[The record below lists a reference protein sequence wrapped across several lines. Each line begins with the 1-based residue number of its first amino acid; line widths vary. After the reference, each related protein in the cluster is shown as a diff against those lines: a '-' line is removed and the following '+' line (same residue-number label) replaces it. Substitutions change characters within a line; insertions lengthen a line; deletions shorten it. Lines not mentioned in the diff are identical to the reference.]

1 MHRILIIDHGSLGVS
16 LAPMLERENLAV
28 LLEADPCAGL
38 RSALENKPELVLLS
52 LPMTGMTYAEFSAGL
67 RGCLTRLPLVVMG
80 EGDEAERVRLFEAGA
95 DDYVM
100 KPFSLRELLAR
111 VRAILRRTADAPATV
126 IRFGRI
132 EADLERGRV
141 TRDGEEVG
149 FTPVEYSLLVFFL
162 RSAGRVVPREEVLAT
177 VCGYASRF
185 QARTADVLVMRLRQK
200 LECNPASP
208 RHLQSVQGVGYRF
221 LM

>member
-1 MHRILIIDHGSLGVS
+1 MHRILLIDHGSLGAS
-16 LAPMLERENLAV
+16 LASMLELENLGV
-28 LLEADPCAGL
+28 LIEANPVEGL
-38 RSALENKPELVLLS
+38 RSALQNKPELVLIN
-52 LPMTGMTYAEFSAGL
+52 LPMLGMTCAEFSAGL
-67 RGCLTRLPLVVMG
+67 RECLTRLPLVVLG
-80 EGDEAERVRLFEAGA
+80 DGDEAERVRLFEAGA
-95 DDYVM
+95 DDYVV

-111 VRAILRRTADAPATV
+111 VRAILRRTAGAPTGV

-141 TRDGEEVG
+141 IRDGAEVG
-149 FTPVEYSLLVFFL
+149 FTPVEYRLLVFFL
-162 RSAGRVVPREEVLAT
+162 RSGGRVVPREEVVRSVL
-177 VCGYASRF
+177 GYAGRF
-185 QARTADVLVMRLRQK
+185 QAGKADVHVMRLRQK

>member
-1 MHRILIIDHGSLGVS
+1 MHRILIIDHGSLGS
-16 LAPMLERENLAV
+16 SFAPVLERENLGV
-28 LLEADPCAGL
+28 LLEADPRDGL

-67 RGCLTRLPLVVMG
+67 RECLTRLPLVVLG

-95 DDYVM
+95 ADYVM

-111 VRAILRRTADAPATV
+111 VRAILRRTADATATV

-162 RSAGRVVPREEVLAT
+162 RSAGRVVPREEVLTT
-177 VCGYASRF
+177 VSGYASRF

-200 LECNPASP
+200 LECNPLSP